1 MTLKPSSTAEICFL
15 IVCFWAIAQFR
26 FMTVFN
32 PQRRQA
38 INLNS
43 SLVVDY
49 LNRKFSK
56 KNLHLPE
63 VPIYMYKGK
72 ESKLEITVVSTPSV
86 ARVDVRII
94 SLKDYD
100 REAAFECSY
109 DLETLSMGEF
119 QRHIDDL
126 LFQIK

>member
-1 MTLKPSSTAEICFL
+1 
-15 IVCFWAIAQFR
+15 
-26 FMTVFN
+26 MTVFN

-72 ESKLEITVVSTPSV
+72 ESKLEITVVSTPRV

-94 SLKDYD
+94 SLKNYD

-109 DLETLSMGEF
+109 DLESLSMGEF

-126 LFQIK
+126 LRQIK